1 MKRSLSFPIL
11 LSCLAGFA
19 GAALA
24 APPQR
29 VEVVYQVQRNDL
41 HLADLTQKLEHDG
54 KAYKLH
60 ETTKGKGA
68 FSLRG
73 EATRTSN
80 GAVAGDGLRPRSFE
94 DKRSGRETK
103 KVEFDPASKAP
114 TLEQQDRLSF
124 IWSFAFA
131 PPKGPVTVKVRDRDS
146 GPTYHYEP
154 AGREKLKTPAGEFDT
169 LKLVKRR
176 DDPQDRATE
185 IWLAVDRGYVPV
197 RVLLIDKDGTR
208 LDQVAAKISVQ

>member
-1 MKRSLSFPIL
+1 MKHSFFIAIL
-11 LSCLAGFA
+11 LSIAF
-19 GAALA
+19 AALA

-29 VEVVYQVQRNDL
+29 IEVVYQLTRNDL
-41 HLADLTQKLEHDG
+41 HLADLTQKLDHDG

-60 ETTKGKGA
+60 ENTKGKGA

-73 EATRTSN
+73 EATRTST
-80 GAVAGDGLRPRSFE
+80 GAVSADGLRPKSFE

-103 KVEFDPASKAP
+103 KTEFDPASRAP

-131 PPKGPVTVKVRDRDS
+131 PPKGPVTVKVKDGDG
-146 GPTYHYEP
+146 GPTYHYAP

-176 DDPQDRATE
+176 DNPQDRATE
-185 IWLAVDRGYVPV
+185 IWLAVDRGHIPV
-197 RVLLIDKDGTR
+197 RVLLVDKDGTR
-208 LDQVAAKISVQ
+208 LDQVAAKISTQ